1 MSSYRPE
8 RVGEQ
13 IHKETTRLLMFN
25 IKDPRV
31 ASVTLT
37 GVQMSR
43 DISSAKIYFTVSD
56 KAVDRKDVER
66 GLKSAAPYIRRELGK
81 IMQLRF
87 VPNLFFR
94 YDESIDYGQ
103 KIDALLHQ
111 VQDDLNDS
119 SADN

>member
-1 MSSYRPE
+1 MY
-8 RVGEQ
+8 
-13 IHKETTRLLMFN
+13 N

-37 GVQMSR
+37 GVHMSR

-56 KAVDRKDVER
+56 APTERKNAEK

-87 VPNLFFR
+87 VPNIYFR
-94 YDESIDYGQ
+94 FDESIDYGQ

-111 VQDDLNDS
+111 VRDDLNDTP
-119 SADN
+119 ADNWTNQ